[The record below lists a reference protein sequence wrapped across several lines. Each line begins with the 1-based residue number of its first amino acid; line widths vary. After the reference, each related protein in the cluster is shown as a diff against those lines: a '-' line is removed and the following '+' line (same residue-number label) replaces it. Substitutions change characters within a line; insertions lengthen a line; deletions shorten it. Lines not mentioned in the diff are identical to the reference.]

1 MKLRRLLFLSAMT
14 LAAAIPL
21 MAKTTNVM
29 DVKHSITDNAI
40 VYPETYEQDT
50 QKLLEGWY
58 MKNYTA
64 TDNRYKTASDPN
76 TSDAVIMER
85 LASLPTAID
94 LPFNQIVR
102 SYIDRYTKR
111 GRAGVAAMLGL
122 SHYYM
127 PIFEQALE
135 EEGLP
140 LELKYLPVI
149 ESGLNPNAVSKMG
162 ATGLWQFML
171 SAAKGYNLEVNSLV
185 DERRDPYQSSRAAAA
200 FLKDLYATYGDWSL
214 VIAAYNC
221 GPGNV
226 NKALRRAGGDS
237 SKKDFWTIYPYLPA
251 ETRGYVPMF
260 IAATYVMNY
269 YPEHNISPVL
279 ATKPLV
285 TDTVAVDS
293 RVHFNQ
299 ISKVLDI
306 PMDELRILNP
316 QFRNDLIPG
325 SQKKP
330 YMLILPTQQ
339 IHAYLM
345 SENDIKRYDAD
356 RYARRVVAEPGVG
369 ASALDDDT
377 RFADSNLAATR
388 EDVVP
393 NEADDELAEE
403 IAQVQ
408 KEAKREAARTQ
419 TSQNGNKRVYS
430 HKVQEGETLA
440 DIATMYGVTKSE
452 IKMQNN
458 LRREAVRVGQ
468 DLKIS
473 TTKQVAEQKVAQKST
488 PARTQTAR
496 NNSESVSSRNNSTA
510 QTTAKARTRETN
522 SNTAANSNNSSRTSS
537 KKSTTKNEQTAQAS
551 SKTSSK
557 SNSKKNE
564 QTAQSSSKKNSRK
577 NEQTAQASS
586 KKNSKKTEQTAQ
598 SSKAKKNEH
607 AIKDG
612 ENLTVIAKK
621 YGVSVDEIKKANG
634 MKNDNIRAGK
644 SLTIPTKKK
653 ETKSSSKS
661 STSKN
666 SSSKS
671 KKKK

>member
-1 MKLRRLLFLSAMT
+1 MKLRNLFLFSALTIGALM
-14 LAAAIPL
+14 PL
-21 MAKTTNVM
+21 SAKTSNVL
-29 DVKHSITDNAI
+29 DLKHSITDNAI
-40 VYPETYEQDT
+40 VFPETYEQDT

-58 MKNYTA
+58 MKTYTA
-64 TDNRYKTASDPN
+64 SDNRYKNASDPN
-76 TSDAVIMER
+76 TSDQVIIER
-85 LASLPTAID
+85 LSTLPTAID

-102 SYIDRYTKR
+102 SYIDRYTKK

-135 EEGLP
+135 EAGLP

-149 ESGLNPNAVSKMG
+149 ESGLNPNAVSRMG

-200 FLKDLYATYGDWSL
+200 FLKDLYSTYGDWSL

-226 NKALRRAGGDS
+226 NKALRRAGGDAS
-237 SKKDFWTIYPYLPA
+237 TKDFWAIYPYLPA

-316 QFRNDLIPG
+316 QFRTDLIPG
-325 SQKKP
+325 SSKKS
-330 YMLILPTQQ
+330 YMLILPSQQ

-345 SENDIKRYDAD
+345 SEKEIKEYDAD
-356 RYARRVVAEPGVG
+356 KYARRVVAEPGKG
-369 ASALDDDT
+369 ASAL
-377 RFADSNLAATR
+377 N
-388 EDVVP
+388 P
-393 NEADDELAEE
+393 DDELAFEPGTDSEPQELAPNPADEE
-403 IAQVQ
+403 LAEDIAQMQ
-408 KEAKREAARTQ
+408 QAART
-419 TSQNGNKRVYS
+419 SGNKKVYT
-430 HKVQEGETLA
+430 HQVQEGESLES
-440 DIATMYGVTKSE
+440 IAEVYGVTKSE
-452 IKMQNN
+452 IKVQNN

-468 DLKIS
+468 ELRIS
-473 TTKQVAEQKVAQKST
+473 TSKEVARQKVSDTAPRQE
-488 PARTQTAR
+488 QTASTNR
-496 NNSESVSSRNNSTA
+496 TSSRSNRNTTAETNTTA
-510 QTTAKARTRETN
+510 QTNTTKARARDSKKTETAQQPTN
-522 SNTAANSNNSSRTSS
+522 NKNTAAKNTKKSQQETTRDAGKNKQQTAKSNKNKQETAQSNKSSKNSKSNKKETAQTSS
-537 KKSTTKNEQTAQAS
+537 KK
-551 SKTSSK
+551 
-557 SNSKKNE
+557 
-564 QTAQSSSKKNSRK
+564 
-577 NEQTAQASS
+577 
-586 KKNSKKTEQTAQ
+586 
-598 SSKAKKNEH
+598 NEH
-607 AIKDG
+607 GIKEG
-612 ENLTVIAKK
+612 ETLSSISKK
-621 YGVSVDEIKKANG
+621 YGVSVEEIKKANG

-644 SLTIPTKKK
+644 SLTIPSKKK
-653 ETKSSSKS
+653 ETTKSSSSKSSSKS
-661 STSKN
+661 SGSK
-666 SSSKS
+666 SSKRGSSKS
-671 KKKK
+671 KKR